1 MQLLSIENKD
11 REKFNN
17 YVESV
22 DKSHVFQLFE
32 WGELKS
38 TTGWIP
44 LRYMIYDDEKPVG
57 ALSILKRKIP
67 GTNRYI
73 FYCPRGPVCDFDN
86 KKVLDFIWK
95 NVKKIAKKH
104 KAVFFK
110 IDPDISIEDKD
121 FRNYLTNSGFKR
133 IKTGKDFD
141 GIQPRFV
148 FRLSL
153 EKSPEELLA
162 DMASKT
168 RYNIRYAK
176 RKGVKIHKDCDLA
189 DLEEFYNILEVTADR
204 DDFGIR
210 DYEYFKNMWRHLI
223 ENGYGKLFMAEYE
236 GRYIAGTIALICGN
250 KVWYSYGASDNVYRN
265 KQPNYLLQWSMIN
278 WAIENE
284 CEIYDFRGVSGDLDE
299 DNPLYGLYRFKKGFN
314 GDFTE
319 FIGEYDLVIDKF
331 YYSLWQNIMPIAKKV
346 RSAILKIVR
355 R

>member
-1 MQLLSIENKD
+1 MQLISIDNND
-11 REKFNN
+11 REKFNK
-17 YVESV
+17 YIESIE
-22 DKSHVFQLFE
+22 KSHVFQLYE

-38 TTGWIP
+38 STGWIP
-44 LRYMIYDDEKPVG
+44 LRYMVYDNGKPIG

-73 FYCPRGPVCDFDN
+73 FYCPRGPVCNYND

-110 IDPDISIEDKD
+110 IDPDIPVEDEEIQK
-121 FRNYLTNSGFKR
+121 YLVSSGFQK

-148 FRLSL
+148 FRLKL
-153 EKSPEELLA
+153 DKSPEELLA

-176 RKGVKIHKDCDLA
+176 RKGVVIHKDCSLK
-189 DLEEFYNILEVTADR
+189 DLEEFYDILEVTADR

-210 DYEYFKNMWRHLI
+210 DYEYFKNMWKYLI

-265 KQPNYLLQWSMIN
+265 KQPNYRLQWAMIN
-278 WAIENE
+278 WAIDND

-319 FIGEYDLVIDKF
+319 FIGEYDLVINKF
-331 YYSLWQNIMPIAKKV
+331 YYSLWQRFMPLAKKI
-346 RSAILKIVR
+346 RSSILKIIR